1 MSITATPPAQ
11 DSAAYSI
18 IMRYHTPRAYIR
30 EGERSQERGYVHI
43 HVAMGPA
50 TFSSARGRTIT
61 RWGGQSLCLRKS
73 WFERLPE
80 GETAA
85 DLCPQCRAMAQAY
98 GVAIPEEFCS

>member
-1 MSITATPPAQ
+1 MTATDIQPTAT
-11 DSAAYSI
+11 STLYRI
-18 IMRYHTPRAYIR
+18 IVRYHTPRAYIR
-30 EGERSQERGYVHI
+30 EGSRATQRGYVHV

-50 TFSSARGRTIT
+50 TFSSTRGRTIT

-85 DLCPQCRAMAQAY
+85 DLCPQCRVMAEAY
-98 GVAIPEEFCS
+98 GVEIPRDFRS